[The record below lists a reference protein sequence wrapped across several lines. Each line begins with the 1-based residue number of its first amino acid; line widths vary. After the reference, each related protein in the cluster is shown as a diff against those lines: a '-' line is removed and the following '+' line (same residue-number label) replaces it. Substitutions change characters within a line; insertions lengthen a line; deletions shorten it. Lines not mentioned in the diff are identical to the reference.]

1 MTEIKVTDN
10 SKVFKKAKDEAVERA
25 LIAIGMTAERHAK
38 ERCPVDTGRLRNSIT
53 YATQSY
59 SGQGSYTDQTGTS
72 YADAAAKAKPEDRT
86 VYVGTNVEY
95 ARYVENGDSMHHVTG
110 AAHFLRDAA
119 AAHGDEYKKIA
130 VAQLKS
136 A

>member
-1 MTEIKVTDN
+1 MTEVKVTDN
-10 SKVFKKAKDEAVERA
+10 SHIFRKAKDEAVERA

-53 YATQSY
+53 YATKTY
-59 SGQGSYTDQTGTS
+59 SGVGSYTDKNGAS
-72 YADAAAKAKPEDRT
+72 YSDASAKANPEDGT
-86 VYVGTNVEY
+86 VCVGTNVEY
-95 ARYVENGDSMHHVTG
+95 AQTVETSDSMGHISG

-119 AAHGDEYKKIA
+119 ASHGDEYKRIA
-130 VAQLKS
+130 EAQLKL